1 VTSGDLEAETPMA
14 VFAVHYTYRSAQNA
28 DRDLYRPA
36 HRGYLRELLA
46 EGKVLATGSYVDDEN
61 PGALLIFRADSAAA
75 VADLLRIDPFMVHGL
90 VAAADIREWAQ
101 AMGPWA

>member
-1 VTSGDLEAETPMA
+1 MA
-14 VFAVHYTYRSAQNA
+14 VFAVHYTYQITQNA

-46 EGKVLATGSYVDDEN
+46 EGKVLASGAYVDADN
-61 PGALLIFRADSAAA
+61 PGALLIFQADSAGA
-75 VADLLRIDPFMVHGL
+75 VAELLRIDPFMVHGL